1 MAQLV
6 GDAVSIASVS
16 EWKLTSRARRLRPS
30 QQGFRTISVSL
41 WSGFFT
47 HRRRAGRLVVTPDNP
62 LFFEDVG
69 TEDASDGGG

>member
-16 EWKLTSRARRLRPS
+16 EWKLTSRARRLRP
-30 QQGFRTISVSL
+30 TISVPL